1 MKKVVGW
8 VLLALIFWG
17 VVALAAGKHD
27 VREEIKAEI
36 IEDATQKLAG
46 EQKDYAR
53 GVNNPYMVLHVGGY
67 SDSEIREYMRPIL
80 KEAGFSE
87 TQITTYFHVY
97 DPLYT
102 GRDMERIDEQKKAIE
117 DILN

>member
-1 MKKVVGW
+1 MKKIVGW
-8 VLLALIFWG
+8 VLLALFFWG
-17 VVALAAGKHD
+17 VAVSAAEASSVH
-27 VREEIKAEI
+27 EEIKVEVI
-36 IEDATQKLAG
+36 DDTRRKLAG
-46 EQKDYAR
+46 EPVDYAH
-53 GVNNPYMVLHVGGY
+53 GVYSDLHLGGF